1 MHIAEPTLKRWVL
14 FWIVVVVV
22 VVLLVVAEL
31 TVTSR
36 LGSLG
41 ECSDHH
47 KCAHWINFD
56 AHSLLGILVFVPK
69 LENFGSR
76 VLARTQFLKAFS
88 GFCFVFKQPLLVSVC
103 GLWLFFFFL
112 SPSINFVIWVILF
125 TFFIKLLVQGFIF
138 YFLFFEEQFYL
149 FLGWIQKWLLCV
161 TLEF

>member
-1 MHIAEPTLKRWVL
+1 M
-14 FWIVVVVV
+14 VV

-76 VLARTQFLKAFS
+76 VLARTQFFEGLLWILLCFRTTS
-88 GFCFVFKQPLLVSVC
+88 VGFC
-103 GLWLFFFFL
+103 LWALA
-112 SPSINFVIWVILF
+112 
-125 TFFIKLLVQGFIF
+125 FFIFLL
-138 YFLFFEEQFYL
+138 
-149 FLGWIQKWLLCV
+149 
-161 TLEF
+161 TLTFA